1 MSQQAA
7 TITSL
12 PMAFEMV
19 KAMQAEGLEWGEGYR
34 PLGRRAVAAIIEEL
48 MAAAIDRFLA
58 LLEADDAPEPD
69 RLNGYDSR
77 HWLTT
82 LANIVRR
89 GPRTRRY
96 SPT

>member
-34 PLGRRAVAAIIEEL
+34 PLGRRAVAAIARVGVAT
-48 MAAAIDRFLA
+48 AAQGWRRG
-58 LLEADDAPEPD
+58 EAV
-69 RLNGYDSR
+69 S
-77 HWLTT
+77 
-82 LANIVRR
+82 VRR
-89 GPRTRRY
+89 PW
-96 SPT
+96 